1 MPLTNKIESMKKK
14 MIISFIVVA
23 TVMSF
28 IGSSYSNNNTNDL
41 LLDNIEALA
50 NGEQEN
56 GIKCIGEGTVD
67 CPIGIK
73 VEAVIRFYG
82 LEIAHETHLFT
93 VFSLFTMFLQGIS
106 ERENRSFG
114 EGMGWERDFL
124 SFPFSFHHSRER
136 HG

>member
-56 GIKCIGEGTVD
+56 GIKFIGEGTVD

-82 LEIAHETHLFT
+82 LE
-93 VFSLFTMFLQGIS
+93 
-106 ERENRSFG
+106 
-114 EGMGWERDFL
+114 
-124 SFPFSFHHSRER
+124 
-136 HG
+136 

>member
-1 MPLTNKIESMKKK
+1 MPSINKIECMKKK
-14 MIISFIVVA
+14 MVLSFIVVA

-56 GIKCIGEGTVD
+56 DITCMGEGTVD

-73 VEAVIRFYG
+73 VRAVIRFYG
-82 LEIAHETHLFT
+82 LE
-93 VFSLFTMFLQGIS
+93 
-106 ERENRSFG
+106 
-114 EGMGWERDFL
+114 
-124 SFPFSFHHSRER
+124 
-136 HG
+136 

>member
-73 VEAVIRFYG
+73 VEAVI
-82 LEIAHETHLFT
+82 ED
-93 VFSLFTMFLQGIS
+93 V
-106 ERENRSFG
+106 N
-114 EGMGWERDFL
+114 
-124 SFPFSFHHSRER
+124 
-136 HG
+136 